1 MVLVGLTAPPSRC
14 PYSTGQEDP
23 IMIVYPFEIGAVT
36 DLWFRWID
44 YLEKGAPASSF
55 SRIRSTFCPQ

>member
-1 MVLVGLTAPPSRC
+1 
-14 PYSTGQEDP
+14 
-23 IMIVYPFEIGAVT
+23 MIVYPFEIGAVT